1 MKWPITSP
9 CQGENRRFESG
20 RARKLPLKSSA
31 RKEVEKLNKIKIN
44 ESVVSM
50 ILGAVVVVLA
60 GLLAYNYFRGQNISQ
75 QVTGT
80 DEGELTAPAATMALP
95 TTHTVIAGET
105 LWSIAEKYFSDGYS
119 YLKVAQAN
127 NLENP
132 SVIEPGQ
139 KLIIPGVKTQSA
151 ITENSYTVA
160 SGDSLWQIAVRA
172 YGDGY
177 RWTDIAKANNL
188 ISPSLIHAGNVL
200 IFPKP

>member
-1 MKWPITSP
+1 M
-9 CQGENRRFESG
+9 Q
-20 RARKLPLKSSA
+20 
-31 RKEVEKLNKIKIN
+31 KIKIN

-80 DEGELTAPAATMALP
+80 DEGELTASAATMALP
-95 TTHTVIAGET
+95 TTHTVVAGET
-105 LWSIAEKYFSDGYS
+105 LWLIAEKYFSDGYS
-119 YLKVAQAN
+119 YLKIAQAN
-127 NLENP
+127 DLKNP

-139 KLIIPGVKTQSA
+139 KLIIPGLKTQSA

-177 RWTDIAKANNL
+177 RWTDIAKANDLVN
-188 ISPSLIHAGNVL
+188 PSLIHAGNVL
-200 IFPKP
+200 ILPRP